1 MTDVLG
7 NMRAAVEKR
16 GPKVPVPKRTDKTVA
31 PEVELVGSLDGAEE
45 PAEVNTAPVRRAPRR
60 AAGRPAGGL
69 SGRLMRVQLNVE
81 QERWLMNVVGDAF
94 KDGRRIS
101 ETAIV
106 RLAVDQLRQQGG
118 WAELRRH
125 IG

>member
-7 NMRAAVEKR
+7 DVRAAVEKR
-16 GPKVPVPKRTDKTVA
+16 GPKVPVPQRSGKLVA
-31 PEVELVGSLDGAEE
+31 PEVEPVGSLDGAEE
-45 PAEVNTAPVRRAPRR
+45 PAEMKAAPARRAPRR
-60 AAGRPAGGL
+60 AVGRPTSGL
-69 SGRLMRVQLNVE
+69 SGRLMRVQLTVE
-81 QERWLMNVVGDAF
+81 QERWLMNVVGDAL
-94 KDGRRIS
+94 KSGQRVS

-106 RLAVDQLRQQGG
+106 RLSVEQLRRQGG